1 MHGMDIELSE
11 DLYCLAVTFIAL
23 NFSLI
28 PKVSDLVET
37 DFAVLKTPD
46 DWCWLVAFADS
57 GDNGKNRILKEST
70 EEGRLLS
77 HSGSMVIN
85 VFVPLIGWITGKMFV
100 VVSEVTKDSYF

>member
-1 MHGMDIELSE
+1 MRIDRVEMHGMDIELSE

-46 DWCWLVAFADS
+46 D
-57 GDNGKNRILKEST
+57 
-70 EEGRLLS
+70 
-77 HSGSMVIN
+77 
-85 VFVPLIGWITGKMFV
+85 
-100 VVSEVTKDSYF
+100 